1 MTKALQIFMEYKV
14 IEQKINEYEQAME
27 RVLTELPEFGATNI
41 QWFVSEEQPF
51 LYVEMYEVPTFAHY
65 HALKKLRRS
74 EEHHIFGEIA
84 AYIDG
89 GIEKIH
95 CWAFQR
101 KE

>member
-14 IEQKINEYEQAME
+14 NEHYLNEYEQAME
-27 RVLTELPEFGATNI
+27 RVLEELPQFGATNI

-51 LYVEMYEVPTFAHY
+51 LYVEMYEVPTQSHY
-65 HALKKLRRS
+65 HVLKKLRKS
-74 EEHHIFGEIA
+74 TDHHIFGKIA
-84 AYIDG
+84 EFIDG
-89 GIEKIH
+89 GTDKIH